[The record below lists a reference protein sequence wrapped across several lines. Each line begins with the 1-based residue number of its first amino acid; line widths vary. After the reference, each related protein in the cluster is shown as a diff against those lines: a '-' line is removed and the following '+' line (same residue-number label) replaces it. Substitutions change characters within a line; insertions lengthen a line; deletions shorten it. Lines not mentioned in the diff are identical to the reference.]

1 MVNETKLMIKTQN
14 SIYVKGFLLSKGTMI
29 KPLVLQQF
37 PFALSLAHNDEN
49 MWNLSSF
56 PWSPNQ

>member
-49 MWNLSSF
+49 M
-56 PWSPNQ
+56 